1 MNSLS
6 STQSFTKDIY
16 SRMKQISVDL
26 LQLKKENNEL
36 HNKNLSSLEER
47 LTRLEILVETKLNNI
62 LEKIDNQSLQVNN
75 SEEPDE
81 SLLNKLDD
89 LNNFNTSPIIS
100 TINSPNINSPNNE
113 INDANI
119 ESINLTDTDENKVE
133 NINFDK
139 FFMNIENNNANNNIQ
154 NNLNNNQ
161 NKKENIELSI
171 NNIDDIMI
179 L

>member
-1 MNSLS
+1 MNGLS

-36 HNKNLSSLEER
+36 HNKNLTSLEER
-47 LTRLEILVETKLNNI
+47 LSRLEILVETKLNII
-62 LEKIDNQSLQVNN
+62 LEKLDNQSLQVNN

-81 SLLNKLDD
+81 TLLEKLND

-100 TINSPNINSPNNE
+100 TINSPTINSPNNE
-113 INDANI
+113 INTDNTIDTVNI
-119 ESINLTDTDENKVE
+119 DVDNKLESINFE
-133 NINFDK
+133 K
-139 FFMNIENNNANNNIQ
+139 FFMNSE
-154 NNLNNNQ
+154 NNLNTNQ
-161 NKKENIELSI
+161 NKKTHEKTTELSI
-171 NNIDDIMI
+171 DKIDNILI